1 MSVRSHRIHYLM
13 VALSVMLVLSFTT
26 SCFLR
31 DASEKE
37 VGVDHD
43 LENGIAVPYHMPF
56 PPLDIV
62 LIIDQSSSMSGYGDF
77 PPTDPDEWRVEAS
90 KYMVSNIAAKRTP
103 DSIPR
108 FGVVHFGT
116 EAPRD
121 LTVPLTAI
129 ESDANLNEISQGIQ
143 PLDLN
148 WTSFIAAFQEAVHLF
163 NEGNTFEMNRK
174 AVLIVLTDGE
184 PSDPRRLTAEQ
195 YFKEISELFKE
206 NFVANNVD
214 LFIIGIDAA
223 DMSWSNYYEQWRRI
237 LPTENSALFDLQD
250 MDDLARIYNDIVRML
265 YREIPDVEEVEISE
279 AEEIEFE
286 IPAYLEWVEFHVFPD
301 TPGLTLS
308 IIRPDG
314 STVNEND
321 SNVNID
327 HGDTYSIFTVI
338 APEPGTWRYLI
349 QEGRGTIKI
358 YRNMVP
364 VKLRIL
370 QPPAKV
376 ILGTEKEIKLEFSR
390 QDDIPVE
397 RHPDYPIQIELSI
410 EGPALPKEALI
421 MEQVGE
427 GLYVVDKLFSPTE
440 AGTHKLIIEVE
451 AAGAFSYTDE
461 FVIDVIKV
469 PYMEAVAPLP
479 GQEINAGSD
488 LRVEV
493 ELLEAFE
500 PIELTEY
507 FSTRETALVISW
519 FKPAGK
525 DETEA
530 FYLHPTGEKGR
541 LAYTLPVQVARGHN
555 QLRFRVVGDLISGEP
570 YLGEDLVVTFY
581 GIVPWWIKAWPWAAG
596 FIVLMIVAI
605 LVMYNRRPSWSGM
618 LEIEHSLNPD
628 LSPEPVNLF
637 PFRKKKLLIIGKN
650 GDIKIDDPDY
660 PDIKVRIMP
669 CKQEIEEYGEQ
680 SYSNAIKVFYNVT
693 PSEKEQSIILTNNNQ
708 VQIGPY
714 KLLYCE
720 Q

>member
-1 MSVRSHRIHYLM
+1 LSVRSSRMYFLL
-13 VALSVMLVLSFTT
+13 VALLVIIVLSLTT

-31 DASEKE
+31 DSSEKE
-37 VGVDHD
+37 IVDDPD
-43 LENGIAVPYHMPF
+43 LANGIAVPYHMPF

-62 LIIDQSSSMSGYGDF
+62 LLIDQSSSMSGYGDF

-129 ESDANLNEISQGIQ
+129 ESDANLNEINRGIQ

-148 WTSFIAAFQEAVHLF
+148 WTSFIAAFQEAIQLF
-163 NEGNTFEMNRK
+163 NEGNTFELNRK

-184 PSDPRRLTAEQ
+184 PSDPRRLSAEQ
-195 YFKEISELFKE
+195 YFEEISVLVKE
-206 NFVANNVD
+206 NFVGNNVD

-250 MDDLARIYNDIVRML
+250 MDGLARIYNDIVRML

-301 TPGLTLS
+301 TPGLILS

-314 STVNEND
+314 SIISEND
-321 SNVNID
+321 SDVNID
-327 HGDTYSIFTVI
+327 YGETYSIFMVI

-349 QEGRGTIKI
+349 QDGRGTIKI

-397 RHPDYPIQIELSI
+397 RHPDYPIQIELLI

-427 GLYVVDKLFSPTE
+427 GLYIVDKLFSPTE
-440 AGTHKLIIEVE
+440 AGTHKLIMEVE

-469 PYMEAVAPLP
+469 PYMEAVTPQP

-488 LRVEV
+488 LKVEV

-507 FSTRETALVISW
+507 FSTRETALVITW
-519 FKPAGK
+519 FKSVGK
-525 DETEA
+525 EESEA
-530 FYLHPTGEKGR
+530 LYLHPTGEKGR
-541 LAYTLPVQVARGHN
+541 LAYTLPYQVARGHN
-555 QLRFRVVGDLISGEP
+555 QLRFRVVGDLVSGEP
-570 YLGEDLVVTFY
+570 YLGEDFVISFY
-581 GIVPWWIKAWPWAAG
+581 GVVPWWIKAWPWAAG
-596 FIVLMIVAI
+596 FLGIVLII
-605 LVMYNRRPSWSGM
+605 LLIMYIRRPSWSGV
-618 LEIEHSLNPD
+618 LEIENTVNPD
-628 LSPEPVNLF
+628 ASPEPVNLF
-637 PFRKKKLLIIGKN
+637 QYGKKKHLILGKK
-650 GDIKIDDPDY
+650 GDIKLTDPDY
-660 PDIKVRIMP
+660 PNINIRIKP
-669 CKQEIEEYGEQ
+669 CTQEIDDYGELVKC
-680 SYSNAIKVFYNVT
+680 NAINVFYQISA
-693 PSEKEQSIILTNNNQ
+693 SESEQSMVLANNNQ
-708 VQIGPY
+708 VKIGPY
-714 KLLYCE
+714 NVIYYE